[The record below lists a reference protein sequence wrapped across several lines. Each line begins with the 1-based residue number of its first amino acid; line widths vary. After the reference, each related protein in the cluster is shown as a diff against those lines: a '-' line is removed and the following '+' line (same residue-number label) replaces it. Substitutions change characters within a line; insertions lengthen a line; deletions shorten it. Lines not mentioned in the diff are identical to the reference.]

1 MTEENPKQRGS
12 NRPSYERKM
21 LPSLPLNNS
30 SVNHRIQLQS
40 DIDFS
45 LLDYKSVDDFLY
57 YTKSKSE
64 FQDLSKHLAKQLKA
78 SRSLLSLSRFLTV
91 GSSPREVINKIVESA
106 SAIID
111 AERVIFMEFDQD
123 SGDLVYLKSLD
134 NSDSFRAR
142 DGIECESLSLA
153 SSQIFFLD
161 EVATTSHSILVN
173 DVDVETKCNSSLYSH
188 LRIHPR
194 NIVCVPVIFSDKTSG
209 VLLALNKLAPEL
221 YFTQF
226 DVSCLQSIAGNLA
239 ILLRQAS
246 LSLGQIDIRISRSP
260 SSLQTEDREDKDI
273 LSTKSFPPRLSDLS
287 EVIVPDLDSKTT
299 HSLSSLV
306 QEAGHVL
313 RAERMS
319 LFLPQTSS
327 KLKCVVSQDILGLEI
342 PVTKGIVGDTFTSQR
357 HFSIL
362 DVKTDPRHYS
372 EVDRLSKNETNS
384 LLSYPILINGNSH
397 QPYHASRVAG
407 VLQAIN
413 KRDGPGFT
421 EEDGQYMS
429 ELCIRVAA
437 ILAQNTV
444 TPSGASFNTKA
455 LPTSQGDIMRPLSE
469 FASLLNRMEEKNYL
483 QNLFSGLTCYGTAI
497 SDCDEIL
504 VFSILTRPQSEGNSL
519 EIQPLTLSN
528 TPPSPVTSTI
538 VSSKSHSSAIL
549 ETLKKR
555 EPHKLILP
563 LTLEEIEHIGAPHLN
578 LLVLPVTYTSN
589 PQLASRL
596 AGRSIDVIL
605 AVKYQGIQPGV
616 FTPSQVEGLT
626 ALTRLLSPS
635 LTLYAQILHEEAALE
650 QLQSNQLLM
659 SSTLSRLGL
668 MVFVVSS
675 TGEVVMHTNSWQK
688 FLGVDESEMK
698 SHTLNELLGDRSPG
712 FMSDIK
718 ECIRSHSPREAK
730 NVRIFSASFPKG
742 VSVNY
747 DIHEYRNPYAAPQES
762 SGTHSLFRVILT
774 VLSGGDFTCDETV
787 VSETFLPSQDLES
800 SEKSAPKIHESKFSM
815 KSSPDARALRSP
827 RQFSPSDAAEV
838 ERLFTWEFNVL
849 SIVDPAARRYCVV
862 AVLEKDLNLGMLN
875 ISRNQLAAFVAE
887 VEKNYRLNPFHN
899 FFHAVCVTHFISM
912 LMRETQAR
920 IHINNDLMYFS
931 MMTSAV
937 VHDVDHPGNTNL
949 FEINSCSELALLYN
963 DIGVLENHHCA
974 TAFRIMRL
982 PGLDIFGQ
990 LNFAQKSLARKTIIS
1005 CIMATDMALHVGL
1018 VEQMAAR
1025 TGQPWLIDTPTEK
1038 LFYGKIILHSADLSN
1053 PVRPFY
1059 LSKEW
1064 ACRVSEE
1071 FNRQGEMEKSRG
1083 LPVSTF
1089 LLTPDTK
1096 TLAKNEIFF
1105 SGQVVAPMWRS
1116 LASLFPTLQHLATQI
1131 ESNVES
1137 WKELLASLE

>member
-1 MTEENPKQRGS
+1 M
-12 NRPSYERKM
+12 
-21 LPSLPLNNS
+21 
-30 SVNHRIQLQS
+30 
-40 DIDFS
+40 
-45 LLDYKSVDDFLY
+45 
-57 YTKSKSE
+57 
-64 FQDLSKHLAKQLKA
+64 
-78 SRSLLSLSRFLTV
+78 
-91 GSSPREVINKIVESA
+91 
-106 SAIID
+106 
-111 AERVIFMEFDQD
+111 
-123 SGDLVYLKSLD
+123 
-134 NSDSFRAR
+134 
-142 DGIECESLSLA
+142 
-153 SSQIFFLD
+153 
-161 EVATTSHSILVN
+161 
-173 DVDVETKCNSSLYSH
+173 
-188 LRIHPR
+188 
-194 NIVCVPVIFSDKTSG
+194 IFSEKISG

-226 DVSCLQSIAGNLA
+226 DVSCLESIAGNLA

-260 SSLQTEDREDKDI
+260 SLLPTEEREEKE
-273 LSTKSFPPRLSDLS
+273 SMSSKSCPPRFSKNL
-287 EVIVPDLDSKTT
+287 EVIVPDLDCNIT
-299 HSLSSLV
+299 HSLSNLV
-306 QEAGHVL
+306 LEAGHIL

-342 PVTKGIVGDTFTSQR
+342 PVTKGIVGETFTSQR
-357 HFSIL
+357 HFSVM

-384 LLSYPILINGNSH
+384 LLSYPILVNGNPR
-397 QPYHASRVAG
+397 QPQQVSFVAG

-413 KRDGPGFT
+413 KRDGAGFT
-421 EEDGQYMS
+421 EEDGHYMS
-429 ELCIRVAA
+429 ELCLRVAD
-437 ILAQNTV
+437 ILAQNSAT
-444 TPSGASFNTKA
+444 TITEASFNDGA
-455 LPTSQGDIMRPLSE
+455 LSTNQGEIMRSLSE

-483 QNLFSGLTCYGTAI
+483 QNVLSGLSCYGTTI
-497 SDCDEIL
+497 GECDEIL
-504 VFSILTRPQSEGNSL
+504 VFSILTRPQSEGNCL
-519 EIQPLTLSN
+519 EVQPLTLTNS
-528 TPPSPVTSTI
+528 TATSII

-555 EPHKLILP
+555 EPHKLTLP
-563 LTLEEIEHIGAPHLN
+563 LTLEESEQIGAPHLTI
-578 LLVLPVTYTSN
+578 LVLPVSYNSN
-589 PQLASRL
+589 SQLASRL

-605 AVKYQGIQPGV
+605 AVKYQRIQPGL
-616 FTPSQVEGLT
+616 FTSAQIEGLT

-635 LTLYAQILHEEAALE
+635 LTLYAQILNDEAALE
-650 QLQSNQLLM
+650 QLQSNQSLM
-659 SSTLSRLGL
+659 SSTLNRLGL

-675 TGEVVMHTNSWQK
+675 TGEIVMYTNSWQK
-688 FLGVDESEMK
+688 FLGVDEREMR
-698 SHTLNELLGDRSPG
+698 SQTLNELLGDRSPG

-718 ECIRSHSPREAK
+718 ECIRSHSAREAK
-730 NVRIFSASFPKG
+730 NVRIFSSCFPKG
-742 VSVNY
+742 VPVNY
-747 DIHEYRNPYAAPQES
+747 DIHEYKNSNATQES
-762 SGTHSLFRVILT
+762 NGTHALFRVILT
-774 VLSGGDFTCDETV
+774 VLSGGDFTCDEAAL
-787 VSETFLPSQDLES
+787 SETFLPSQDLQS
-800 SEKSAPKIHESKFSM
+800 SEPYSAPKKHEPKFSM
-815 KSSPDARALRSP
+815 KSTPDAHALRSP

-990 LNFAQKSLARKTIIS
+990 LNFTQKALARKTIIS

>member
-1 MTEENPKQRGS
+1 MELNVS
-12 NRPSYERKM
+12 SLFPSSCPY
-21 LPSLPLNNS
+21 
-30 SVNHRIQLQS
+30 
-40 DIDFS
+40 
-45 LLDYKSVDDFLY
+45 
-57 YTKSKSE
+57 
-64 FQDLSKHLAKQLKA
+64 
-78 SRSLLSLSRFLTV
+78 
-91 GSSPREVINKIVESA
+91 
-106 SAIID
+106 
-111 AERVIFMEFDQD
+111 
-123 SGDLVYLKSLD
+123 
-134 NSDSFRAR
+134 
-142 DGIECESLSLA
+142 
-153 SSQIFFLD
+153 FFLD
-161 EVATTSHSILVN
+161 EVVTTSHSILIN
-173 DVDVETKCNSSLYSH
+173 DVDVETKCNPSLYSH

-194 NIVCVPVIFSDKTSG
+194 NIICVPVIFSDKISG
-209 VLLALNKLAPEL
+209 ILLALNKLGPEL

-226 DVSCLQSIAGNLA
+226 DVSCLQSIAANLA

-260 SSLQTEDREDKDI
+260 SSLYVEDSEEKDLI
-273 LSTKSFPPRLSDLS
+273 STKSSPPRSS
-287 EVIVPDLDSKTT
+287 KSAEVVVPDLDRNT
-299 HSLSSLV
+299 SLSLSELV
-306 QEAGHVL
+306 QEAVQVL
-313 RAERMS
+313 HAERMS
-319 LFLPQTSS
+319 LFIPQTSLN
-327 KLKCVVSQDILGLEI
+327 LKCVVSQDILGLEI
-342 PVTKGIVGDTFTSQR
+342 PMTKGIVGDTFTSQR
-357 HFSIL
+357 HFCIM

-384 LLSYPILINGNSH
+384 LLSYPIILNQNPQQPH
-397 QPYHASRVAG
+397 QVSPSKVAG

-413 KRDGPGFT
+413 KRDSSGFT
-421 EEDGQYMS
+421 DEDGQYMS
-429 ELCIRVAA
+429 ELCSRVAE
-437 ILAQNTV
+437 ILAANTSMTQAGLSTTNGKSLV
-444 TPSGASFNTKA
+444 TTN
-455 LPTSQGDIMRPLSE
+455 QGDIMRSLSE

-483 QNLFSGLTCYGTAI
+483 QNLFSGLACYGTTI
-497 SDCDEIL
+497 GDCDEIL

-519 EIQPLTLSN
+519 EIQPLTLNSSS
-528 TPPSPVTSTI
+528 TPSPLTATI
-538 VSSKSHSSAIL
+538 ISSRSHSFAIL
-549 ETLKKR
+549 DALKKR
-555 EPHKLILP
+555 EPHKITLP
-563 LTLEEIEHIGAPHLN
+563 LTLGEIEQTGVSQLS
-578 LLVLPVTYTSN
+578 LLVLPVTYNSN

-596 AGRSIDVIL
+596 SGRSIDVIV
-605 AVKYQGIQPGV
+605 AVKHRGTQPGV
-616 FTPSQVEGLT
+616 FTHPQVEGLT

-635 LTLYAQILHEEAALE
+635 LTLYAQILHEEASVE
-650 QLQSNQLLM
+650 KLQSNHLLM
-659 SSTLSRLGL
+659 SSTLNRLGL

-675 TGEVVMHTNSWQK
+675 TGEVVMHTNSWQT
-688 FLGVDESEMK
+688 FLGVDDDEMR
-698 SHTLNELLGDRSPG
+698 SQTLSELLGDRSPG

-718 ECIRSHSPREAK
+718 ECIRSHSPIEAK
-730 NVRIFSASFPKG
+730 NVRIFSSCFPKG
-742 VSVNY
+742 VPVNY
-747 DIHEYRNPYAAPQES
+747 DIHEYKNSDVSLEPNGSHA
-762 SGTHSLFRVILT
+762 LFRVILT
-774 VLSGGDFTCDETV
+774 VLSGGDFCFDERALLD
-787 VSETFLPSQDLES
+787 TFLPSQDGYS
-800 SEKSAPKIHESKFSM
+800 SEKSPPKKTESKFSM
-815 KSSPDARALRSP
+815 KSSPEAHAIRSP
-827 RQFSPSDAAEV
+827 RQFSPADAAEV

-931 MMTSAV
+931 MMCSAV

-990 LNFAQKSLARKTIIS
+990 LTFAQKTLARKTIIS

-1131 ESNVES
+1131 ENNVES